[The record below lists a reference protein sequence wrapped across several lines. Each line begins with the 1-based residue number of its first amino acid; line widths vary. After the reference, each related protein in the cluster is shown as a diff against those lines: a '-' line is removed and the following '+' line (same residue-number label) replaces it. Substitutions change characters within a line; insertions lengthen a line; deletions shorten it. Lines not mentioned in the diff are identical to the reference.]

1 MSSTIPP
8 IPPHPADNPDAS
20 TLEMLRGLMQEAAG
34 YARDLLQ
41 LAIAELKE
49 QSRSM
54 KMLLG
59 LGATAVL
66 FLLFSFCWL
75 SLALVGVISY
85 GLNSWRWALLIVGVG
100 YAIIGLLLLI
110 PVAHGLKG
118 AIPTLEHTRRR
129 IEEDTKYLKNKLAA

>member
-1 MSSTIPP
+1 MSTTPP
-8 IPPHPADNPDAS
+8 LPPNPADNPDAS
-20 TLEMLRGLMQEAAG
+20 TIDMLRGLMQEAAS
-34 YARDLLQ
+34 YARDLIQ
-41 LAIAELKE
+41 LALTELKE

-54 KMLLG
+54 KTLIG
-59 LGATAVL
+59 LAATAAL

-100 YAIIGLLLLI
+100 YAIIGLLMLI

-118 AIPTLEHTRRR
+118 AIPTMEHTRRR
-129 IEEDTKYLKNKLAA
+129 IEEDTKYVKNKLAA